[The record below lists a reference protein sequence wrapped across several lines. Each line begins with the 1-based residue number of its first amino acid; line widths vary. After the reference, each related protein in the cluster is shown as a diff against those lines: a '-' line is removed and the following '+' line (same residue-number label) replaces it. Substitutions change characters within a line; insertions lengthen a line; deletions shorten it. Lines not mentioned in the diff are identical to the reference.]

1 MKNRITN
8 LQALL
13 TDKKLDG
20 LFVSSQA
27 NVSYL
32 TGFAGLAP
40 HEREGFL
47 FVTQNS
53 ATLLTFPTYYELFK
67 NGGDNFVTKNITAD
81 HHIHDHLHDVIKREN
96 LKTVGIEETN
106 LTVYEL
112 GSLVKKLS
120 MNFSNTVGLVEML
133 RMIKDKEEID
143 AITKAANLT
152 DKTFDFIQTK
162 IKKGGSE
169 KELAFE
175 IEFFIKKNGADL
187 AFDPIVAID
196 EDAAIPHHM
205 SNSTK
210 KITGNNLLLLDFG
223 AKVNNYC
230 SDMTRVVFIGT
241 PEEKKKKVYDTVLS
255 SQTAALKALKCI
267 VFAIS
272 SKYPSS
278 YSVEPKKNPP

>member
-1 MKNRITN
+1 
-8 LQALL
+8 
-13 TDKKLDG
+13 
-20 LFVSSQA
+20 
-27 NVSYL
+27 
-32 TGFAGLAP
+32 
-40 HEREGFL
+40 
-47 FVTQNS
+47 
-53 ATLLTFPTYYELFK
+53 
-67 NGGDNFVTKNITAD
+67 
-81 HHIHDHLHDVIKREN
+81 
-96 LKTVGIEETN
+96 
-106 LTVYEL
+106 
-112 GSLVKKLS
+112 

-143 AITKAANLT
+143 AFTKAANLT

-255 SQTAALKALKCI
+255 SQTAALKALKAGANGMEI
-267 VFAIS
+267 DKIARDVIEKEGFE
-272 SKYPSS
+272 S
-278 YSVEPKKNPP
+278 YSHGLGHGVGLEIHEAPRLRARSTEILDKNAVVTVEPGIYIPGFCGVRIEDLVVLKENGVEILSNSNKDLIIL